1 MDAIA
6 LTQELIRCPSVTPR
20 DEGALDVIQRY
31 LQSLGFSAERLQFSE
46 GGHADIDNLYAK
58 IGGGGKHLMFAGHTD
73 VVPPGNIEDW
83 TVDPFGG
90 AVKDG
95 ILYGRGAADMKS
107 GIAAFAAASA
117 KFLQEQGKNFKG
129 QISFLITGDE
139 EADAVNGTVKVLKK
153 LAGNGE
159 KWDAAIVGEPTS
171 LHHVGDTVK
180 VGRRGSLSAHL
191 TVMGKQGHTAYPHL
205 ADNAL
210 HRCVEFL
217 DKLIK
222 AKFDPGYPG
231 FEPATLQVTT
241 LDVGNPAGNVI
252 PAKAQ
257 ARFNIR
263 FTPAHSI
270 ESLTQWLKD
279 FAEKELGR
287 DFELRCS
294 SNAPAFKTE
303 EGELTQTMRRAIEAV
318 TGIAPEFSTTG
329 GTSDARF
336 IKDYCPVVEFGLLN
350 ATIHKVD
357 EHAAVADIQKLVKMY
372 HQFLKQYFA

>member
-1 MDAIA
+1 MDAIGLA
-6 LTQELIRCPSVTPR
+6 QKLIRCPSVTPR
-20 DEGALDVIQRY
+20 DEGALDVIQQY
-31 LQSLGFSAERLQFSE
+31 LQSLGFSAERLQFNE
-46 GGHADIDNLYAK
+46 GGHADIDNLYAR
-58 IGGGGKHLMFAGHTD
+58 IGSGGKHLMFAGHTD
-73 VVPPGNIEDW
+73 VVPPGDIAQW

-90 AVKDG
+90 VIRDG

-117 KFLQEQGKNFKG
+117 KFLNESGRDFKG
-129 QISFLITGDE
+129 SISFLITGDE

-171 LHHVGDTVK
+171 LHHIGDTVK

-191 TVMGKQGHTAYPHL
+191 TVIGKQGHTAYPHL

-222 AKFDPGYPG
+222 AKFDPGYSG

-270 ESLTQWLKD
+270 ASLTQWLKD

-287 DFELRCS
+287 DYELRCS
-294 SNAPAFKTE
+294 SNAPSFKTE
-303 EGELTQTMRRAIEAV
+303 EGALTQTMRRAIESV

-336 IKDYCPVVEFGLLN
+336 IKDYCPVLEFGLIN
-350 ATIHKVD
+350 ATIHKTD
-357 EHAAVADIQKLVKMY
+357 EHAAVADIEKLVKIY